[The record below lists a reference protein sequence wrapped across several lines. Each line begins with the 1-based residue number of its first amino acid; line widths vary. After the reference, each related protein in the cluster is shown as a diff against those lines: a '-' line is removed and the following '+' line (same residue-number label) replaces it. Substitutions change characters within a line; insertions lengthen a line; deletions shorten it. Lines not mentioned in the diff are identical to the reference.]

1 MVATRD
7 PAWEEAH
14 TTLASRGG
22 RKVRPMA
29 EPAVTLTDYGIAV
42 LCAVLA
48 HLLLSAAPGSGF
60 RGWFTTFF
68 VATGAAALLGGTVH
82 GFFPDESS
90 TAHSFLWSATLL
102 AIGVAT
108 LPAWAV
114 GAKLLFVPRMARWIQ
129 TLAVAELVVY
139 AFLVVFATSDFRL
152 AIAMYLPASLFLL
165 VALWIGWRRQRVPAL
180 RTAAVGLVLT
190 LVAAAVQ
197 QLRVA
202 LHPVYFDHNTLYHVV
217 QAVAL
222 VLLFVGARYLV
233 GGEPR
238 AMSSETT

>member
-1 MVATRD
+1 
-7 PAWEEAH
+7 
-14 TTLASRGG
+14 
-22 RKVRPMA
+22 MA
-29 EPAVTLTDYGIAV
+29 EPAVTLTDYGIAA

-48 HLLLSAAPGSGF
+48 HLLYHRGARGSGF

-68 VATGAAALLGGTVH
+68 VATGVAALLGGTVH

-90 TAHSFLWSATLL
+90 RAHSMLWSATLL

-108 LPAWAV
+108 LTAWSA

-129 TLAVAELVVY
+129 GLAIAELVVY
-139 AFLVVFATSDFRL
+139 AFLVVSATEDFRL

-165 VALWIGWRRQRVPAL
+165 VALWLGWRRQRVPAL
-180 RTAAVGLVLT
+180 KTAAFGLVLT

-202 LHPVYFDHNTLYHVV
+202 VHPVYFDHNALYHVI

-222 VLLFVGARYLV
+222 VLVFVGARYLA
-233 GGEPR
+233 GGEGRRRSPEE
-238 AMSSETT
+238 A

>member
-1 MVATRD
+1 
-7 PAWEEAH
+7 
-14 TTLASRGG
+14 
-22 RKVRPMA
+22 MA
-29 EPAVTLTDYGIAV
+29 EPAVTLTDYGLAA

-48 HLLLSAAPGSGF
+48 HLLFHRGAPGSGY

-68 VATGAAALLGGTVH
+68 IATGLAALLGGTVH

-90 TAHSFLWSATLL
+90 PAHSMLWTATLL
-102 AIGVAT
+102 CIGVAT

-114 GAKLLFVPRMARWIQ
+114 GARLLFVPRMVRWVQ
-129 TLAVAELVVY
+129 ALAVAELVVY
-139 AFLVVFATSDFRL
+139 TLLVVFSTRDFRI

-165 VALWIGWRRQRVPAL
+165 VALWIGWHHQRVPAL

-197 QLRVA
+197 QLRVS
-202 LHPVYFDHNTLYHVV
+202 LHPVYFDHNALYHLI

-222 VLLFVGARYLV
+222 VLLFAGARYLAGSRQRV
-233 GGEPR
+233 
-238 AMSSETT
+238 S